1 MVGHAWGHLG
11 LDFSLPHVGVVP
23 ADVEEVLTVHLA
35 GWVVFVHW
43 LLDWLVQWLLDVPE
57 GVRGHGVQDLLRQ
70 WRLQSLSEGILQ
82 ILNVVVF
89 LAILENGELL
99 VEHVIPLVD
108 WQVGDVQL
116 LHESNSQLV
125 VILIESTINSLLVG
139 VGIVDLPETLL
150 TEFRGEFLILD
161 SVVEGAFVILDSIGQ
176 WIEESLGQ
184 GTLLI
189 LALWLGDDWL
199 WSLGLV
205 GVQRLLILVES
216 LSLFVGVSQELISL
230 LLVVSDENIL
240 PLGLNVV
247 LGDLL
252 DVVLDL
258 LLVGLVLSLV
268 ALLHFVGL
276 ADLDQL
282 ETETL
287 GPLLEELVHA
297 LLGVESWSSKLQA
310 PPWLM
315 SLVGHGPWVTC
326 VHVHDDILVENGLS
340 EGPDSVLVK
349 TMVNEWLVGVWWV
362 GPYGFTLHIG
372 VMINTII
379 IIDWHDSRVTNSLVL
394 VVLEWLHAL
403 ESVILVH
410 GVFLE
415 VIVVGSVLVDVGVPA
430 VELVVNVVGEEGA
443 LEDLVSAHG
452 DTVAD

>member
-11 LDFSLPHVGVVP
+11 LDFSLLHVGVVP

-89 LAILENGELL
+89 LSILENGELL

-108 WQVGDVQL
+108 WQVSDVQL
-116 LHESNSQLV
+116 LHKSNSQLV

-150 TEFRGEFLILD
+150 TEFRGEFLILN
-161 SVVEGAFVILDSIGQ
+161 SIVEGAFVILDSIGQ

-216 LSLFVGVSQELISL
+216 LSLFVRVSQELISL

-258 LLVGLVLSLV
+258 LLG
-268 ALLHFVGL
+268 
-276 ADLDQL
+276 
-282 ETETL
+282 
-287 GPLLEELVHA
+287 
-297 LLGVESWSSKLQA
+297 
-310 PPWLM
+310 
-315 SLVGHGPWVTC
+315 
-326 VHVHDDILVENGLS
+326 
-340 EGPDSVLVK
+340 
-349 TMVNEWLVGVWWV
+349 
-362 GPYGFTLHIG
+362 
-372 VMINTII
+372 
-379 IIDWHDSRVTNSLVL
+379 
-394 VVLEWLHAL
+394 
-403 ESVILVH
+403 
-410 GVFLE
+410 
-415 VIVVGSVLVDVGVPA
+415 
-430 VELVVNVVGEEGA
+430 
-443 LEDLVSAHG
+443 
-452 DTVAD
+452 